1 VDLETV
7 QAKMAAHVDAAG
19 ASALARAFGWTFEV
33 DGLVVY
39 VVLTPRR
46 RPANIYLLRAT
57 FDDFPRRAPSYVFVD
72 RATRQETESAWPP
85 GVRHGGPPSGICTPG
100 TREFHEHLHRGD
112 SQYPWDPD
120 RYTFLATLT
129 EIHRMTERA
138 LGA

>member
-1 VDLETV
+1 MDLETV
-7 QAKMAAHVDAAG
+7 QAKMAAQVEAAR

-39 VVLTPRR
+39 VALAPRR
-46 RPANIYLLRAT
+46 RSASAYLLRAT
-57 FDDFPRRAPSYVFVD
+57 FDDFPRHAPSYVFVD
-72 RATRQETESAWPP
+72 PATRQESEGAWPP
-85 GVRHGGPPSGICTPG
+85 GVRHGGPQSGICTPG
-100 TREFHEHLHRGD
+100 TREFHEYIHRGD

-120 RYTFLATLT
+120 RYTFLATVA